1 MCPWEQSTCF
11 GTGLITHTICLIS
24 SFLNFRF
31 GAIFTNHSKL
41 IHRHIS
47 GKLQISQNI
56 LSTEWKEP
64 IWSKQETKGFGFFQS
79 QKTTGRPI
87 PPPHLSLNSVVSFSS
102 ISITLSQLH
111 CPCLRSALHFVQSG
125 DLPSISSLF
134 YWQQTSHSCSTHWL
148 LSFINNQSTLPACF
162 WKVLLGSAGQ

>member
-47 GKLQISQNI
+47 GKLQISQNT

-102 ISITLSQLH
+102 ISITVSI
-111 CPCLRSALHFVQSG
+111 ALP
-125 DLPSISSLF
+125 LSSLSSSF
-134 YWQQTSHSCSTHWL
+134 CPVWRPALYQ
-148 LSFINNQSTLPACF
+148 LSFLLATNLPLMFHSLAAELY
-162 WKVLLGSAGQ
+162 K